1 MQLADYVEYDALGL
15 AELVRKGETNAREL
29 ADLALAALARVN
41 PAIGAVVETWPEDVP
56 ALIDQAPA
64 GAAFS
69 GVPFLIKDAV
79 LHMAGKACEYGSRM
93 AAGLVAG
100 EDSALMARFARQA
113 SWPWA
118 APPAR
123 WRSARQPSLR
133 GHAQSLGS
141 VAQRGRVRG
150 GVAAG
155 VVPLAHANDGAA
167 SAFRRPAAFLASHR
181 IPPRPTAKTGSTGW
195 VSNWR

>member
-41 PAIGAVVETWPEDVP
+41 PAIGAVVETWQEDVP

-93 AAGLVAG
+93 AAGLVG
-100 EDSALMARFARQA
+100 
-113 SWPWA
+113 
-118 APPAR
+118 
-123 WRSARQPSLR
+123 
-133 GHAQSLGS
+133 GVCG
-141 VAQRGRVRG
+141 RGRNPTLRIW
-150 GVAAG
+150 
-155 VVPLAHANDGAA
+155 A
-167 SAFRRPAAFLASHR
+167 SD
-181 IPPRPTAKTGSTGW
+181 IPRLD
-195 VSNWR
+195 